1 MLIIKYL
8 KKKKSSSEKS
18 KNDKKVNAQMS
29 KDENGMKCKDVVD
42 PLED

>member
-8 KKKKSSSEKS
+8 KKERKAQMSKN

-29 KDENGMKCKDVVD
+29 KDENSMKCKC
-42 PLED
+42 

>member
-8 KKKKSSSEKS
+8 KKEKRKSSSEQS

-29 KDENGMKCKDVVD
+29 KDENGMKWKC
-42 PLED
+42 